1 VAVQAVRERPQE
13 PLARPLYPVTET
25 VAGFGGAR
33 VVTGATGTA
42 SSGSYAWTSNVETHA
57 WTSNAMIGVMFGGV
71 YYASAGE
78 YDPDFV
84 ASILQADAAPPEAS
98 FNNVVDMLDWL
109 NRD

>member
-1 VAVQAVRERPQE
+1 MAVQAVRERPPA

-25 VAGFGGAR
+25 VAGFNGAR

-42 SSGSYAWTSNVETHA
+42 SLGLEAHT
-57 WTSNAMIGVMFGGV
+57 WTSNATIGVAFGGV

-98 FNNVVDMLDWL
+98 FSNVVDMLDWL